1 MFSKLYNNIN
11 FLNKSL
17 NGVYKRNEAISNNIA
32 NVNTAGYKRM
42 TVDFESELKASIN
55 NRNVNMNVT
64 DEKHI
69 SKYKSAENTV
79 KIKRQNN
86 YSTRNDENNVNIDV
100 EMADLTKNTVMY
112 NALINQVSNEFNKI
126 KMVINEGR

>member
-42 TVDFESELKASIN
+42 TVDFESELKSSIN

-79 KIKRQNN
+79 RIKRQNN
-86 YSTRNDENNVNIDV
+86 YSTRNDGNNVNIDV